1 LQENNGIPIK
11 SWFDDKSD
19 RELFMLLPV
28 LRNLAEFY
36 DVRTEI
42 PKFVCNNTLLFKKAF
57 KWVEDFYAITTN
69 KMPSN
74 SNHLQHE
81 EQNFLKIKNSNYAVK
96 NKQIDLTDNLG
107 NNTEN
112 MTISYEEYCDPFST
126 PLDETFIIKNSN
138 YKKEFSKKSQ
148 LNELNASENSFEYVE
163 DIDLLGLD
171 EPDETHDELNIKNS
185 NSPKININIFN
196 GNFNNIVLN
205 TESNL
210 NKNEGISMLK
220 SNYLRSTKGES
231 KLEVMTF
238 SPQEGSYRVV
248 HTEDNLNCKSPTQNI
263 IAGLKNVSNNMN
275 SKISQR
281 KGLFY
286 LKKKTSNNSNIKI
299 VEDSL
304 ITNENSS
311 ELTKIDFM
319 RSPNYTLKKK
329 DSNLKTSLNK
339 NFKKEKV
346 KLDIYNI
353 KTNYSSFLKGNKN
366 QRSNKSNISAS
377 YMSNSLEKNNFTYD
391 NLVLKTQENKTRNYK
406 SEKIDL
412 SSNKYNKSE
421 APFQDS
427 KTLHKS
433 LNNKSLV
440 RNSLGTKSFAS
451 LAKHKTEETNLKEKN
466 KLDEMKKI
474 YTNKLMESFKKR
486 STLMSFVNKNLI
498 QTEKKNDI
506 LIKAN
511 PSIPKVNV
519 NSFLKSRIIES
530 KNNYNLNNNQFPKFS
545 EVLSQKNFIKEK
557 ISFIGKK

>member
-1 LQENNGIPIK
+1 MQENNGIPIK
-11 SWFDDKSD
+11 SWFDDKTD

-57 KWVEDFYAITTN
+57 KWVEDFYAITKN
-69 KMPSN
+69 KMPSISIN
-74 SNHLQHE
+74 LKHE
-81 EQNFLKIKNSNYAVK
+81 EQNFLKSKNSNYAVK
-96 NKQIDLTDNLG
+96 NKQIDLTDNFG

-112 MTISYEEYCDPFST
+112 MSISYEESCDPFST
-126 PLDETFIIKNSN
+126 PLDETFIIKSSN
-138 YKKEFSKKSQ
+138 YKKEFSQKSQ

-171 EPDETHDELNIKNS
+171 EPDEIHDELNLKNS

-205 TESNL
+205 TESSL
-210 NKNEGISMLK
+210 NKNEGISVLK
-220 SNYLRSTKGES
+220 TNYLRSTKGES
-231 KLEVMTF
+231 KLEEMTF

-248 HTEDNLNCKSPTQNI
+248 HTEDNLNCRSPTQNI

-275 SKISQR
+275 NKLSQR

-286 LKKKTSNNSNIKI
+286 LKKKTTNNSNIKI

-304 ITNENSS
+304 NTNENSS

-319 RSPNYTLKKK
+319 RSSNYTLKKK
-329 DSNLKTSLNK
+329 ELNIKTSLNK
-339 NFKKEKV
+339 NLTKEKV
-346 KLDIYNI
+346 KLDTYNI
-353 KTNYSSFLKGNKN
+353 KTNYSSFLKGNKK
-366 QRSNKSNISAS
+366 QRPNKSNNSAS
-377 YMSNSLEKNNFTYD
+377 YMKSSLEKNNFTYD

-406 SEKIDL
+406 SEKINL

-421 APFQDS
+421 AAFQNS

-433 LNNKSLV
+433 LNKSLV

-466 KLDEMKKI
+466 KLEEMKKI

-498 QTEKKNDI
+498 LTEKKNDI

-519 NSFLKSRIIES
+519 NSFLKSRIITS
-530 KNNYNLNNNQFPKFS
+530 KNNSNLNNNQFPKFS
-545 EVLSQKNFIKEK
+545 EVLNQKNFIKEK